1 MNLVKHLQHGATTVL
16 ATILPLLAIAQDF
29 PSKPVKVIVPQAP
42 GAGTDLIARVI
53 INKLADKWKQPIVVE
68 NRAGANGIIGSQQL
82 VASAPDGYTLLIQGA
97 THVTNQFAQKY
108 LPYDTVKSFT
118 PLGLIATSPYVLAAS
133 PQSGAASLQQVLV
146 DVRNDPNRSSIGV
159 GDNSTR
165 LIGGVIG
172 VRAKTQIQTIP
183 YKSGAPM
190 LTDLMGGHIPFGIS
204 SVSSTYSAH
213 RSGKIRIV
221 AVLNSER
228 SQALPTIPTASE
240 QGLPGAFPTYWFGLF
255 GPAHMDRALADKISK
270 DFAEVL
276 SSPEIRSR
284 FIDIGIDPVGS
295 TRDQFDARIKADL
308 KLWGDLIAQT
318 GLRMDQ

>member
-1 MNLVKHLQHGATTVL
+1 MNLVKHMRRGAVAVL
-16 ATILPLLAIAQDF
+16 VAVLPLLAVGQEY
-29 PSKPVKVIVPQAP
+29 PVKTVKVIVPQAP

-53 INKLADKWKQPIVVE
+53 INKLADKWKQAIVVE
-68 NRAGANGIIGSQQL
+68 NKAGANGVIGSQQL
-82 VASAPDGYTLLIQGA
+82 VTSAPDGYTLLIQGA
-97 THVTNQFAQKY
+97 THVTNPFAQKD
-108 LPYDTVKSFT
+108 LPYDTLKSFT

-133 PQSGAASLQQVLV
+133 PQSNSMNLQQVLA
-146 DVRNDPNRSSIGV
+146 DVRSDPSRSSIGV

-172 VRAKTQIQTIP
+172 VRAKLGLQTIP
-183 YKSGAPM
+183 YKGGAQM
-190 LTDLMGGHIPFGIS
+190 LTDLIGGHVPFGIS

-213 RSGKIRIV
+213 KAGKIRIV

-228 SQALPTIPTASE
+228 SQALPTIPTAGE

-255 GPAHMDRALADKISK
+255 GPAHMDRALADKISR
-270 DFAEVL
+270 DFAGVL
-276 SSPEIRSR
+276 SLPEVRKH

-295 TRDQFDARIKADL
+295 TPDQFDERIKADL

>member
-1 MNLVKHLQHGATTVL
+1 MNLVKHVRHSAAAVL
-16 ATILPLLAIAQDF
+16 AAALPLMAAGQDF
-29 PSKPVKVIVPQAP
+29 PAKTVKVIVPQAP

-68 NRAGANGIIGSQQL
+68 NKAGANGIIGSQQM
-82 VASAPDGYTLLIQGA
+82 VTSAPDGYTLLIQGA
-97 THVTNQFAQKY
+97 THVTNPFAQKD
-108 LPYDTVKSFT
+108 LPYDTLKSFT

-133 PQSGAASLQQVLV
+133 PLSASTKLQQVLA
-146 DVRNDPNRSSIGV
+146 DIRNDPNRSSIGV

-165 LIGGVIG
+165 LIGGVIR
-172 VRAKTQIQTIP
+172 VRAKVELQTVP

-190 LTDLMGGHIPFGIS
+190 LADLMGGHISFGIS

-213 RSGKIRIV
+213 KSGKIRIV
-221 AVLNSER
+221 AVLNGER
-228 SQALPTIPTASE
+228 SQALPTIPTAGE

-255 GPAHMDRALADKISK
+255 GPARMDRALADKISR

-276 SSPEIRSR
+276 SLPEVRNH

-295 TRDQFDARIKADL
+295 TPDQFDARIKADL